1 MTVGAASGKVA
12 STQFWMRKL
21 HSLTGFLFLGYFLCL
36 HVRGEGAYES
46 PVLRVLFLYLP
57 LLYHSLYGLYITY
70 ESQPN
75 NLRYPELR
83 NWMYFGQR
91 ITGLFLV
98 PFLVLHVAAMNG
110 AAFADAGWYMAVWYA
125 GLLSAVYHLA
135 NGIFGAAI
143 DWGFTVGPH
152 SQRVFVGVSFAAFV
166 ILAVYGLQTLAEF

>member
-1 MTVGAASGKVA
+1 MTAETPVGKVA

-46 PVLRVLFLYLP
+46 PVLRVVFLYLP
-57 LLYHSLYGLYITY
+57 LLYHGLYGLYITY

-75 NLRYPELR
+75 NVRYNWLR
-83 NWMYFGQR
+83 NWMYLGQR
-91 ITGLFLV
+91 ATGLFLV

-110 AAFADAGWYMAVWYA
+110 AAFADAGWYVAVWYA
-125 GLLSAVYHLA
+125 GLLAAVFHLA
-135 NGIFGAAI
+135 NGIFGTAI
-143 DWGFTVGPH
+143 DWGITVGTH

-166 ILAVYGLQTLAEF
+166 ILAIYGLQTLAQF